1 MSEYENNKN
10 NSSRSDKNGKSSEV
24 GDSFVRWLLY
34 LRRHCVVVAVTFVLF
49 LAAGTFYTFLSPKYY
64 EAKASFFFPLTSP
77 GGGILDSLGL
87 SGLISA
93 SGDLSTYAVSILE
106 GNTVS
111 NNVIDKFGSQIFGKD
126 IKKPRVELLKL
137 LPRYVKI
144 KLEEAKVVEITVET
158 RNPKLS
164 AWVANYYVEEY
175 KRFSKSSNMTL
186 AELHRINMEKQ
197 RDKVKKELY
206 GLENK
211 LLAFQNREKV
221 VDPPAELQAMLEYY
235 ANIKAMSV
243 VSSVSYSQMNSRLSA
258 LRKKFTQQAEKSS
271 SELDYS
277 QLLGN
282 EAISKLYQQLILK
295 EVELAKELQ
304 TKTEEN
310 PTVMKIQGEI
320 NELSGLLKN
329 KVKAHL
335 ATVRS
340 DLTPLLIESYAETIS
355 QKAKSQALDGVVA
368 ELDNRFEE
376 IPDLAYSYRRLNR
389 DVLIKE
395 KLLGYLELEV
405 EKARSEEYKNPN
417 EIQILDEASA
427 PDMYSKPILRWY
439 MLGTV
444 ILSFIMALIAAKIAD
459 TYQKYRSAIAS
470 MEIRNKG

>member
-1 MSEYENNKN
+1 MPEYENNKN
-10 NSSRSDKNGKSSEV
+10 NSNRGDENGKSGEV

-34 LRRHCVVVAVTFVLF
+34 LRRHRIVVIITFVLF
-49 LAAGTFYTFLSPKYY
+49 LTAGALYTFLSPKYY
-64 EAKASFFFPLTSP
+64 EAKASFFFPLTAP
-77 GGGILDSLGL
+77 GGGILESLGL
-87 SGLISA
+87 SGILSA
-93 SGDLSTYAVSILE
+93 SGDLSTYAVSILQS
-106 GNTVS
+106 NTVS

-126 IKKPRVELLKL
+126 IKKPRVELIKKL
-137 LPRYVKI
+137 PHYVKI
-144 KLEEAKVVEITVET
+144 KLEEGKVVEITVET
-158 RNPKLS
+158 KNPKLS
-164 AWVANYYVEEY
+164 AWVANYYIGEY

-186 AELHRINMEKQ
+186 AEQHRINMEKQ

-243 VSSVSYSQMNSRLSA
+243 VSNVSYSQSKSRLSA
-258 LRKKFTQQAEKSS
+258 LRKKFAQQAEESS
-271 SELDYS
+271 GQLDYS

-282 EAISKLYQQLILK
+282 ETISKLYQQLILK

-304 TKTEEN
+304 TKTKEN
-310 PTVMKIQGEI
+310 PTVMKIRDEL

-340 DLTPLLIESYAETIS
+340 DLTPLLIESYAETLS

-376 IPDLAYSYRRLNR
+376 IPELAYSYRRLNR

-417 EIQILDEASA
+417 EIQILDEAVP

-439 MLGTV
+439 LLGTV
-444 ILSFIMALIAAKIAD
+444 IISFIMAIIAAKISD
-459 TYQKYRSAIAS
+459 TYQIYRSAVANL
-470 MEIRNKG
+470 EDGR